1 MRVPACR
8 GSAPAHIDVAKFVKM
23 TEYMQTAS
31 VDPIEVVR
39 RHSLTTLVRDE
50 IERHIIEG
58 ALAPGDKLNE
68 ADWATRLQVSR
79 GPVREAFRAL
89 EQAGLVRTEKN
100 RGVFVRT
107 VSLAE
112 ADEIYAVRAVL
123 EEAACRMLAV
133 SIDARKLAGLRDWLD
148 AMRAALDAQD
158 HDGYARA
165 NVAFHDALV
174 AASGNSK
181 LYETYRRLVCELSLF
196 RRAALVVHADA
207 MERSLAEHR
216 AILTAVASR
225 DAEHAAALM
234 HAHVNGGMQR
244 AHAACE
250 PAGPL
255 SVVRMPTAS
264 ND

>member
-1 MRVPACR
+1 MPGGGRANTQT
-8 GSAPAHIDVAKFVKM
+8 HIDVAKFVKM

-58 ALAPGDKLNE
+58 AIAPGDKLNE
-68 ADWATRLQVSR
+68 ADWAARLQVSR

-123 EEAACRMLAV
+123 EEAACRLLASRIDAQKLAV
-133 SIDARKLAGLRDWLD
+133 LREWLD
-148 AMRAALDAQD
+148 AMRASLDAQD
-158 HDGYARA
+158 HDAYARA
-165 NVAFHDALV
+165 NVAFHDAIV
-174 AASGNSK
+174 AASGNVK
-181 LYETYRRLVCELSLF
+181 LYETYRRLVSELSLF

-216 AILTAVASR
+216 AILTALASR

-234 HAHVNGGMQR
+234 HAHVNGGLQR
-244 AHAACE
+244 AREACE
-250 PAGPL
+250 PAGQL
-255 SVVRMPTAS
+255 GAVRMSAAS

>member
-1 MRVPACR
+1 
-8 GSAPAHIDVAKFVKM
+8 M
-23 TEYMQTAS
+23 TEYMHTTAT
-31 VDPIEVVR
+31 DPIEVVR
-39 RHSLTTLVRDE
+39 RHSLTALVRDE
-50 IERHIIEG
+50 IERHIVEG
-58 ALAPGDKLNE
+58 LLAPGDKLNE
-68 ADWATRLQVSR
+68 TDWAARLQVSR

-133 SIDARKLAGLRDWLD
+133 RIDATQLAVLRDWLD
-148 AMRAALDAQD
+148 TMRAAAEVRD

-174 AASGNSK
+174 AASGNRK
-181 LYETYRRLVCELSLF
+181 LYETYRRLVSELSLF
-196 RRAALVVHADA
+196 RRAALVVQEDA

-216 AILTAVASR
+216 AILTALASR
-225 DAEHAAALM
+225 DAGQAVTLM
-234 HAHVNGGMQR
+234 HAHVNGGLQR

-250 PAGPL
+250 AAAEGVRDVAGERGPPGAAAKSSATPL
-255 SVVRMPTAS
+255 L

>member
-1 MRVPACR
+1 L
-8 GSAPAHIDVAKFVKM
+8 DVAKFVKM

-50 IERHIIEG
+50 IERHIVEG
-58 ALAPGDKLNE
+58 ELAPGAKLNE
-68 ADWATRLQVSR
+68 ADWAARLQVSR

-123 EEAACRMLAV
+123 EEAACRMLAAN
-133 SIDARKLAGLRDWLD
+133 IDASQLAVLRDWLD
-148 AMRAALDAQD
+148 AMRAALDARD
-158 HDGYARA
+158 HDAYGRA
-165 NVAFHDALV
+165 NVAFHDAIV
-174 AASGNSK
+174 AAAGNLK
-181 LYETYRRLVCELSLF
+181 LYETYRRLVSELSLF

-216 AILTAVASR
+216 AILTALASR
-225 DAEHAAALM
+225 DAAHAAALM
-234 HAHVNGGMQR
+234 HAHVNGGLQR
-244 AHAACE
+244 AHEACE
-250 PAGPL
+250 GGGVAAGQLGTARGAPASG
-255 SVVRMPTAS
+255 
-264 ND
+264 D

>member
-1 MRVPACR
+1 
-8 GSAPAHIDVAKFVKM
+8 M
-23 TEYMQTAS
+23 TEFMHTAS

-39 RHSLTTLVRDE
+39 RHSLTTLVREE
-50 IERHIIEG
+50 IERHIVEG

-68 ADWATRLQVSR
+68 ADWAARLQVSR

-123 EEAACRMLAV
+123 EEAACRMLAPN
-133 SIDARKLAGLRDWLD
+133 IDAKRLAVLREWLD
-148 AMRAALDAQD
+148 GMRAALDVQD
-158 HDGYARA
+158 HDAYARA

-174 AASGNSK
+174 AAAGNVK
-181 LYETYRRLVCELSLF
+181 LYETYRRLVSELSLF
-196 RRAALVVHADA
+196 RRAALVAHEGA

-216 AILTAVASR
+216 AILTALASR
-225 DAEHAAALM
+225 DAEQAAALM
-234 HAHVNGGMQR
+234 QAHVDGGLRR
-244 AHAACE
+244 AHEACE
-250 PAGPL
+250 TAGPSGPL
-255 SVVRMPTAS
+255 GVVLTPAS
-264 ND
+264 DEGG

>member
-1 MRVPACR
+1 
-8 GSAPAHIDVAKFVKM
+8 M
-23 TEYMQTAS
+23 TEYMHSAS
-31 VDPIEVVR
+31 IDPIEVVR

-68 ADWATRLQVSR
+68 ADWAARLQVSR

-123 EEAACRMLAV
+123 EEAACRLLAA
-133 SIDARKLAGLRDWLD
+133 SIDARKLAVLRDWLEV
-148 AMRAALDAQD
+148 MRAAADAHD
-158 HDGYARA
+158 HDAYARA

-174 AASGNSK
+174 AASGNLK
-181 LYETYRRLVCELSLF
+181 LYETYRRLVSELSLF

-216 AILTAVASR
+216 AILTALASR
-225 DAEHAAALM
+225 DADQAATLM
-234 HAHVNGGMQR
+234 RAHVHGGLQR

-255 SVVRMPTAS
+255 GGVPGLSAAPVS

>member
-1 MRVPACR
+1 MRQQAQLDGGPAL
-8 GSAPAHIDVAKFVKM
+8 IDVAKIVKM

-89 EQAGLVRTEKN
+89 EQVGLVRTEKN

-133 SIDARKLAGLRDWLD
+133 SIDARKLAVLRDWLD

-158 HDGYARA
+158 HDAYARA

-174 AASGNSK
+174 AASGNLK

-216 AILTAVASR
+216 AILTALASR
-225 DAEHAAALM
+225 EPEQAAALM
-234 HAHVNGGMQR
+234 HAHVNGGLQR

-250 PAGPL
+250 PEGTL
-255 SVVRMPTAS
+255 GVVRMPPAS
-264 ND
+264 NE

>member
-1 MRVPACR
+1 
-8 GSAPAHIDVAKFVKM
+8 M
-23 TEYMQTAS
+23 TEYMQTSS
-31 VDPIEVVR
+31 VDPIDVVR

-50 IERHIIEG
+50 IERHIVEG
-58 ALAPGDKLNE
+58 ALTPGDKLNE
-68 ADWATRLQVSR
+68 ADWAARLQVSR

-133 SIDARKLAGLRDWLD
+133 RIDARMLAVLRDWLD
-148 AMRAALDAQD
+148 AMRAALDTQD
-158 HDGYARA
+158 HDAYARA
-165 NVAFHDALV
+165 NVGFHDGLV
-174 AASGNSK
+174 AASGNLK
-181 LYETYRRLVCELSLF
+181 LYETYRRLVSELSLF
-196 RRAALVVHADA
+196 RRAALEVHASA

-216 AILTAVASR
+216 AILTALASR
-225 DAEHAAALM
+225 DAEQAAALM
-234 HAHVNGGMQR
+234 RAHVTGGQQR

-250 PAGPL
+250 AVCEVTAASG
-255 SVVRMPTAS
+255 VVRMSPAS
-264 ND
+264 NE

>member
-1 MRVPACR
+1 VARNSPRVDV
-8 GSAPAHIDVAKFVKM
+8 HVAKIVKM
-23 TEYMQTAS
+23 TENMHSAF

-50 IERHIIEG
+50 IERHIVDG
-58 ALAPGDKLNE
+58 SLAPGDKLNE
-68 ADWATRLQVSR
+68 ADWAARLQVSR

-133 SIDARKLAGLRDWLD
+133 HIDAGKLAVLRDWVD
-148 AMRAALDAQD
+148 MMRAAYASRD
-158 HDGYARA
+158 HDAYARA

-174 AASGNSK
+174 AAAGNVK
-181 LYETYRRLVCELSLF
+181 LYETYRRLVSELSLF
-196 RRAALVVHADA
+196 RRVALVVQADA
-207 MERSLAEHR
+207 IERSLAEHR
-216 AILTAVASR
+216 AILTALASR
-225 DAEHAAALM
+225 DAERAAALM
-234 HAHVNGGMQR
+234 HAHVNGGLQR
-244 AHAACE
+244 AHVACE
-250 PAGPL
+250 LACKSAGKF
-255 SVVRMPTAS
+255 
-264 ND
+264 DG